1 MNFIL
6 RFTLLALL
14 VAGFALPAHAYLDPG
29 SGSMILQVIAGGVAG
44 AVVAFKMFWHRIYA
58 FFAGTKTQH
67 DEPPV

>member
-6 RFTLLALL
+6 RLAVLTLL
-14 VAGFALPAHAYLDPG
+14 VAGFALPAQAYLDPG

-44 AVVAFKMFWHRIYA
+44 ALVAFKMFWHRIRA
-58 FFAGTKTQH
+58 FFVGNKAQH